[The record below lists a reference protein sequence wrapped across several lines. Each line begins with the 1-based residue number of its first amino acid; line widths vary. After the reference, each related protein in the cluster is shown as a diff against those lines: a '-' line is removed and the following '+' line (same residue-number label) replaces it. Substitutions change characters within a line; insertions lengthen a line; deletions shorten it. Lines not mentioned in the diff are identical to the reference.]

1 MEVRRTTVGAFPA
14 LRTGAGRPLVV
25 LAGLSPD
32 VGVDGRAMRSTHR
45 AAMRPFAAGAD
56 VHYVNRRR
64 GLPRGSTM
72 ADLAAEHADAIRS
85 AFEEPVDLAG
95 LSTGGSLAQQL
106 AADHPDVVRRLV
118 LLCTACR
125 LSPRARAEQAR
136 AAAAVRAGRPRRAF
150 AELGRDL
157 APGPVGRLTAA
168 AAWLAGPRLFPD
180 PSDLADMATTIEAED
195 AFDLAPLA
203 TITAPTLLVAGG
215 RDVFYP
221 RPLVDE
227 TLALIPDSRLDL
239 HPRRGHV
246 GVLSAPS
253 LPATVATFL
262 A

>member
-1 MEVRRTTVGAFPA
+1 VEVQRTTVGSFPA
-14 LRTGAGRPLVV
+14 LRTGTGRPLVV

-32 VGVDGRAMRSTHR
+32 VGVDGRTMRSSHR

-64 GLPRGSTM
+64 GLLRGSTM
-72 ADLAAEHADAIRS
+72 ADLAAEHAEAIRY
-85 AFEEPVDLAG
+85 AFDGPVDLGG

-118 LLCTACR
+118 LVATACR
-125 LSPRARAEQAR
+125 LSPRARAEQRR
-136 AAAAVRAGRPRRAF
+136 AAEAVRAGRPRRAF

-157 APGPVGRLTAA
+157 APGPVGHLTAA
-168 AAWLAGPRLFPD
+168 ASWVAGPRLFPD
-180 PSDLADMATTIEAED
+180 RSDLDDMATTIEAED
-195 AFDLAPLA
+195 GFDLARLA
-203 TITAPTLLVAGG
+203 TIAAPTLLVAGG

-221 RPLVDE
+221 RALVDE
-227 TLALIPDSRLDL
+227 TLTLIPDSRLDL

-246 GVLSAPS
+246 GVLSAPT
-253 LPATVATFL
+253 LPATIASFL